1 MAAQVLRKKRL
12 WYHKSFRRRSYGTKS
27 PPEEE
32 VTVPQ
37 VLPKPSLRARRPRA
51 EAGVRAAVRS
61 RRSRARRS
69 AAGDPEVLETG
80 DVLFF
85 SLKKRLVFFLVF
97 SLFFSLRRKDGSEL
111 PEKADGAARSAAA
124 GAMAP
129 SAACAPQVG
138 EGAERASA

>member
-61 RRSRARRS
+61 RRSRARPSS
-69 AAGDPEVLETG
+69 AGEPEVLETG
-80 DVLFF
+80 DVFFF
-85 SLKKRLVFFLVF
+85 SLKKNLLFF
-97 SLFFSLRRKDGSEL
+97 SLFFSCFS
-111 PEKADGAARSAAA
+111 P
-124 GAMAP
+124 
-129 SAACAPQVG
+129 
-138 EGAERASA
+138 